1 MLKKYKNLI
10 IKLLIFIIV
19 LISLIMIYCFVAPIR
34 SVVNLLIISI
44 IIAYTLKPLR
54 NYLSK
59 KFNLSSKKSSL
70 LIIVM
75 FLIIFIGLLYSIIPT
90 ILNESGNFGIMLDNI
105 EEYILNLAISLKLDK
120 LPWFETLYIQVGEK
134 INRFLSSLSV
144 NLIDNLLSMAENMV
158 SLAIVPITTYYFLAD
173 SKLIYNKLLLLLPT
187 DKRIIVKNI
196 NKNIDKILSR
206 YIFSQLLLSLIIG
219 VLSFILLLILRV
231 KFPLVLAIIN
241 GVANIIPYFG
251 PIIGGIPIIFMA
263 LTSSVSKGVISA
275 IGVFLIQQFEG
286 NFLAPKIT
294 GDSTNMHPIVII
306 ILLVL
311 GDKIGGVIGMVLIVP
326 IAVIIKVIYDDID
339 YYLFWN
345 IG

>member
-120 LPWFETLYIQVGEK
+120 LPWFETLYIQTGEK

-144 NLIDNLLSMAENMV
+144 NLIDNLLSMAENLV

-219 VLSFILLLILRV
+219 VLSFSLLLILRV
-231 KFPLVLAIIN
+231 KFN
-241 GVANIIPYFG
+241 
-251 PIIGGIPIIFMA
+251 
-263 LTSSVSKGVISA
+263 S
-275 IGVFLIQQFEG
+275 
-286 NFLAPKIT
+286 
-294 GDSTNMHPIVII
+294 
-306 ILLVL
+306 
-311 GDKIGGVIGMVLIVP
+311 
-326 IAVIIKVIYDDID
+326 
-339 YYLFWN
+339 LFWTHN
-345 IG
+345 RRYTYYIYGSY

>member
-120 LPWFETLYIQVGEK
+120 LPWFETLYIQTGEK

-144 NLIDNLLSMAENMV
+144 NLIDNLLSMAENLV
-158 SLAIVPITTYYFLAD
+158 QLIISQLTQSLFIINFYYF
-173 SKLIYNKLLLLLPT
+173 Y
-187 DKRIIVKNI
+187 
-196 NKNIDKILSR
+196 
-206 YIFSQLLLSLIIG
+206 
-219 VLSFILLLILRV
+219 
-231 KFPLVLAIIN
+231 
-241 GVANIIPYFG
+241 
-251 PIIGGIPIIFMA
+251 
-263 LTSSVSKGVISA
+263 
-275 IGVFLIQQFEG
+275 QQIRG
-286 NFLAPKIT
+286 
-294 GDSTNMHPIVII
+294 
-306 ILLVL
+306 
-311 GDKIGGVIGMVLIVP
+311 
-326 IAVIIKVIYDDID
+326 
-339 YYLFWN
+339 
-345 IG
+345 

>member
-1 MLKKYKNLI
+1 MFKKYKNLI

-120 LPWFETLYIQVGEK
+120 LPWFETLYIQIGEK

-144 NLIDNLLSMAENMV
+144 NLIDNLLSMAENML

-196 NKNIDKILSR
+196 NDELSQEEVENEIQSIEADDGKININTADINKLKEIPGIGDVKANS
-206 YIFSQLLLSLIIG
+206 IIMYRE
-219 VLSFILLLILRV
+219 S
-231 KFPLVLAIIN
+231 N
-241 GVANIIPYFG
+241 
-251 PIIGGIPIIFMA
+251 
-263 LTSSVSKGVISA
+263 
-275 IGVFLIQQFEG
+275 G
-286 NFLAPKIT
+286 NFKSIEDLKNVDGIGEKTFEKIK
-294 GDSTNMHPIVII
+294 NNI
-306 ILLVL
+306 
-311 GDKIGGVIGMVLIVP
+311 KI
-326 IAVIIKVIYDDID
+326 
-339 YYLFWN
+339 
-345 IG
+345 